1 LCRGPAVGGIIG
13 TLDRLCGKRRRKR
26 WQYSNA
32 VSVEKPGKDAANPG
46 SVNAV
51 PRTVSK
57 NRNKN

>member
-1 LCRGPAVGGIIG
+1 M
-13 TLDRLCGKRRRKR
+13 RRKI
-26 WQYSNA
+26 WLFLNA

-57 NRNKN
+57 NRNKKLVVGFC